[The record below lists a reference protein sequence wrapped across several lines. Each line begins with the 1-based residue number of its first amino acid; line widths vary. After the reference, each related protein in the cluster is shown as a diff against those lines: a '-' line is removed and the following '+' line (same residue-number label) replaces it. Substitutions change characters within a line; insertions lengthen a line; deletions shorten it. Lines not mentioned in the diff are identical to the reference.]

1 MQNKTGNM
9 ELLPSG
15 SCCLFTV
22 VPACVHDIAQL
33 GRYLEFL
40 GFISNQ
46 NCPQSL
52 VSKDRKIIL
61 SGEQWNTWES
71 IPGKALADR
80 APCPGCSSSLLH
92 LAHGAVGLD
101 PPHYTAPWKKE
112 LLLVSPGCTCPA
124 ERGRAHVC
132 SPQVPLPTHPCRE
145 GVAVA
150 LSGSSRMAMSTECL
164 VFSSFILC
172 PCLHFWIKQFNF
184 VLLLPLLQSSLLW
197 HSSLSILK
205 VCINGDPLVAGFQ
218 FQGSAIPWVLSS
230 WLLPRKMTFSILA
243 VFVSLPVASQCG

>member
-1 MQNKTGNM
+1 M

-61 SGEQWNTWES
+61 SGEQWNRWES

-80 APCPGCSSSLLH
+80 APCPGCSPSLLH

-112 LLLVSPGCTCPA
+112 LSWCPQA
-124 ERGRAHVC
+124 ALALQSAGELMCV
-132 SPQVPLPTHPCRE
+132 LPK
-145 GVAVA
+145 
-150 LSGSSRMAMSTECL
+150 S
-164 VFSSFILC
+164 LC
-172 PCLHFWIKQFNF
+172 PRI
-184 VLLLPLLQSSLLW
+184 PAGRELLW
-197 HSSLSILK
+197 PSVAPLGWLCLQNVWSSHPLSYAHAYI
-205 VCINGDPLVAGFQ
+205 FE
-218 FQGSAIPWVLSS
+218 
-230 WLLPRKMTFSILA
+230 
-243 VFVSLPVASQCG
+243 